1 MSPPERQPTTAAVRT
16 TARVYEVVQ
25 NARDQEEREK
35 SRISDG
41 RSANTSAFA
50 HLPTLR
56 RDVLVRAAV
65 RRSSTLGSRMGQKQ
79 TLAPIIDSGSC
90 DRQVWRI
97 IKMKLTTDQTAKSE
111 TKGLLYY

>member
-1 MSPPERQPTTAAVRT
+1 MSPPGRQPTTAAVRT
-16 TARVYEVVQ
+16 TARVSEVVQ
-25 NARDQEEREK
+25 KARYQEGREK

-79 TLAPIIDSGSC
+79 TLAPMIDSGVMRSANLAHYQDETAYGSDC
-90 DRQVWRI
+90 QV
-97 IKMKLTTDQTAKSE
+97 
-111 TKGLLYY
+111 